1 LQKSTENTVYL
12 GNGTSRSMVAME
24 RYVSVRRLDDLERLD
39 MKIKFFRRISL
50 ITLKSFDLERPNLAL
65 GRITHVGKGEFQG
78 GH

>member
-1 LQKSTENTVYL
+1 
-12 GNGTSRSMVAME
+12 ME

-65 GRITHVGKGEFQG
+65 GRIIHVGKGEFQG